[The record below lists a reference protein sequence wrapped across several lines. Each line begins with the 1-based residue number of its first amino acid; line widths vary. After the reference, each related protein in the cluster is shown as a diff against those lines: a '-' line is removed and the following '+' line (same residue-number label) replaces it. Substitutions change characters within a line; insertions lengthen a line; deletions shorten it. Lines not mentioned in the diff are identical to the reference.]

1 MQAERKGNFIPK
13 AALKPDLKG
22 TFEPPPAFHVM
33 LKPRGPICN
42 LDCTYC
48 FYLRKENLYG
58 KGTTFF
64 MSDEV
69 LEEFTRQYIE
79 AQKVPEVHFSWQGG
93 EPTLMGLDF
102 FKKAVSLQEKYRKP
116 GMKIH
121 NSFQTNGVLVDD
133 EWCEFFKE
141 HKFLVGLSMDGPKE
155 LHDAYRVDKG
165 GKPTFDKVYR
175 ALKLLQKHGVDFNI
189 LCVVNRINS
198 DHPLEV
204 YRFFKNEGVQ
214 FISAVELK
222 PEGGVTEWTVRP
234 EQWGKFLC
242 AIFDEWVRNDVGRIF
257 VQQFEVALEAW
268 LGFEPSLCVH
278 AKTCGNCLAM
288 EHNGDLFS
296 CDHFVFP
303 DYYLGNIMETPI
315 VQLVASPFQRKFGL
329 DKWEKLPK
337 YCQKCPVLFAC
348 NGGCPKDRFIKTPD
362 GEDGLNYLCAGYK
375 RFFTHVAPYMQLMAD
390 LLRKGQPAQLI
401 MEMLRGREKPKR
413 KIGPN
418 DPCPCG
424 SGLKF
429 KKCCMTKNLLTYG
442 ALLENTR

>member
-1 MQAERKGNFIPK
+1 MQAEREGNFIPK
-13 AALKPDLKG
+13 AALKSDLEG
-22 TFEPPPAFHVM
+22 TFELPPAFHVM

-48 FYLRKENLYG
+48 FYLRKENLYE

-79 AQKVPEVHFSWQGG
+79 AQKVPEVHFGWQGG

-116 GMKIH
+116 RMKIH
-121 NSFQTNGVLVDD
+121 NSFQTNGVLLDD
-133 EWCEFFKE
+133 EWCEFFKR
-141 HKFLVGLSMDGPKE
+141 HKFLVGLSMDGPRE

-189 LCVVNRINS
+189 LCVVNRING

-214 FISAVELK
+214 FIQFIPAVECK
-222 PEGGVTEWTVRP
+222 PEGNVTEWTVRP

-242 AIFDEWVRNDVGRIF
+242 AIFDEWVRKDVGRIF

-303 DYYLGNIMETPI
+303 DHYLGNIMETPI
-315 VQLVASPFQRKFGL
+315 VQLVASPFQRKFGS

-337 YCQKCPVLFAC
+337 YCRRCPVLFAC

-375 RFFTHVAPYMQLMAD
+375 LFFTHITPYMNLMAD
-390 LLRKGQPAQLI
+390 LIRNGQPAWLV
-401 MEMLRGREKPKR
+401 MEMLSERGTQKR
-413 KIGPN
+413 KISPN
-418 DPCPCG
+418 APCPCG

-429 KKCCMTKNLLTYG
+429 KKCCMGKIPPP
-442 ALLENTR
+442 

>member
-1 MQAERKGNFIPK
+1 MQAERKGNLIPK

-22 TFEPPPAFHVM
+22 AFEPPPAFHVM

-48 FYLRKENLYG
+48 FYLRKENLYE

-64 MSDEV
+64 QSDEV

-79 AQKVPEVHFSWQGG
+79 AQKVPEVHFGWQGG

-121 NSFQTNGVLVDD
+121 NSFQTNGILLDD

-141 HKFLVGLSMDGPKE
+141 HKFLVGLSVDGPRE

-165 GKPTFDKVYR
+165 GKPTFDKVYQ

-189 LCVVNRINS
+189 LCVVNRING

-214 FISAVELK
+214 FIQFIPAVECK
-222 PEGGVTEWTVRP
+222 PEGSVTEWTVRP
-234 EQWGKFLC
+234 EQWGEFLC
-242 AIFDEWVRNDVGRIF
+242 SIFDEWVRNDVGRIF
-257 VQQFEVALEAW
+257 VQQFEIALEAW

-303 DYYLGNIMETPI
+303 DYYLGNIMEAPL
-315 VQLVASPFQRKFGL
+315 VQLVASPFQRKFGS
-329 DKWEKLPK
+329 DKWERLPK

-375 RFFTHVAPYMQLMAD
+375 RFFNHIAPYMRLMTD
-390 LLRKGQPAQLI
+390 LIRNGQPAWLI
-401 MEMLRGREKPKR
+401 MEILSERGKQKR

-429 KKCCMTKNLLTYG
+429 KKCCMGKIPPT
-442 ALLENTR
+442 